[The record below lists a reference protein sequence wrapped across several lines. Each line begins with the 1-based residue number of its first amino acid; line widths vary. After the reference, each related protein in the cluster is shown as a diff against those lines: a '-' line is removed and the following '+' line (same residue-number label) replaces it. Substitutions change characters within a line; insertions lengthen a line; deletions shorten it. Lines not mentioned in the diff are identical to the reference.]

1 MDVVGIKPDSICTLC
16 INRAFMMVR
25 FLSKFCESENR
36 LVVTP
41 TMSGQDC
48 LRSRNNGCEI

>member
-16 INRAFMMVR
+16 INRDFMMVR